1 LKENCSLK
9 KDIMADIVIVN
20 PRFDIS
26 FWGMEHCMPLFG
38 KKANLPV
45 ACLALLAALVPDHH
59 DVTLVDENVED
70 IDFDRLARADLVC
83 LTGMSIQGSRLIE
96 ILEIVRERGVMTVVG
111 GPMATVEPEVLEG
124 LTDVIFVGEADE
136 TWPEFLKAWEKGEH
150 KSRYEQ
156 AEKTNLEK
164 LPLPRTDLLKAERY
178 MFGSMQI
185 SRGCP
190 FTCEFCDI
198 IVTFGRRPRLKAS
211 EQVIAELESFLNVGL
226 KIIFVVDD
234 NLIGNKKAIKPILRD
249 IAEWQQARAYP
260 LTLFT
265 EASLDLAEDEEL
277 MELMG
282 LAGFQNVF
290 IGIETPNEESLRET
304 KKLQNV
310 RPNAGSLIERVHRI
324 QDHGIDV
331 WCGMIVGFDNDD
343 TTIFP
348 AVPEFLARARIS
360 TALVG
365 MLHAIPTTPLFKRL
379 KEAGRL
385 NTDEDAD
392 LYGTNVVPLG
402 MSSEELRDGFVRVM
416 LEAYS
421 TDAYFGRL
429 DSQFFDQNF
438 KFRVHELP
446 YWADWRWAWAKR
458 ATFNYVRFG
467 VIASRLLSA
476 VDDPE
481 LRARYRKQ
489 LAQVVK
495 KRWRE
500 PHILF
505 IYALKVATHYHYAQL
520 VRSIADVDPETG
532 AMSNAGRS
540 FSRVRKDEPATQKR
554 DKEAIA
560 A

>member
-1 LKENCSLK
+1 
-9 KDIMADIVIVN
+9 MADIVIVN

-26 FWGMEHCMPLFG
+26 FWGFEHCMPLFG
-38 KKANLPV
+38 KNANLPV
-45 ACLALLAALVPDHH
+45 ACLGLLAALVPDHH
-59 DVTLVDENVED
+59 DVTLIDENVED
-70 IDFDRLARADLVC
+70 IDFDRLGRADLVC
-83 LTGMSIQGSRLIE
+83 LTGMSIQGARLIE
-96 ILEIVRERGVMTVVG
+96 ILAEVRARGVMTVVG

-124 LTDVIFVGEADE
+124 LTDVLFLGEADE
-136 TWPEFLKAWEKGEH
+136 TWPEFLAAWEKGTH
-150 KSRYEQ
+150 KTRYEQ
-156 AEKTNLEK
+156 AEKTDVAK
-164 LPLPRTDLLKAERY
+164 LPLPRNDLLKANRY

-198 IVTFGRRPRLKAS
+198 IVTFGRRPRLKESA
-211 EQVIAELESFLNVGL
+211 QVIAELESFLKIGL
-226 KIIFVVDD
+226 KMVFVVDD

-249 IAEWQQARAYP
+249 IAEWQQARGYP

-282 LAGFQNVF
+282 LASFQNVF

-310 RPNAGSLIERVHRI
+310 RPNAGSLVDRVHRI
-324 QDHGIDV
+324 QNHGIDV

-343 TTIFP
+343 TSIFKAIP
-348 AVPEFLARARIS
+348 QFLSRARIS

-365 MLHAIPTTPLFKRL
+365 MLHAIPTTPLHKRL

-385 NTDEDAD
+385 NNAEEAEF
-392 LYGTNVVPLG
+392 YGTNVEPLG
-402 MSSEELRDGFVRVM
+402 MSREELRDGFIQVM
-416 LEAYS
+416 QESYAI
-421 TDAYFGRL
+421 DAYFERL
-429 DSQFFDQNF
+429 DSQFIDQDF
-438 KFRVHELP
+438 KFTVHELP
-446 YWADWRWAWAKR
+446 YWSNWRWAWAKR
-458 ATFNYVRFG
+458 ASLNYVRFIG
-467 VIASRLLSA
+467 IAWRLLGL
-476 VDDPE
+476 VKDRVQ
-481 LRARYRKQ
+481 RARYRSQ
-489 LAQVVK
+489 LVQVAR

-505 IYALKVATHYHYAQL
+505 IYALKTATHYHFAEL
-520 VRSIADVDPETG
+520 ARSIADVDPETG
-532 AMSNAGRS
+532 AMSDAGRS
-540 FSRVRKDEPATQKR
+540 FSRARNVEAEAAEEK

>member
-1 LKENCSLK
+1 
-9 KDIMADIVIVN
+9 MADIVIVN

-164 LPLPRTDLLKAERY
+164 LPLPRADLLKAERY

>member
-1 LKENCSLK
+1 
-9 KDIMADIVIVN
+9 MADIVIVN

-83 LTGMSIQGSRLIE
+83 LTGMSIQGARLLE
-96 ILEIVRERGVMTVVG
+96 ILEAVRARGVMTVVG

-136 TWPEFLKAWEKGEH
+136 TWPEFLEAWEKGEH

-156 AEKTNLEK
+156 PEKTKLET

-198 IVTFGRRPRLKAS
+198 IVTFGRRPRLKTS
-211 EQVIAELESFLNVGL
+211 EQVIAELESFLNIGL
-226 KIIFVVDD
+226 KIVFVVDD

-249 IAEWQQARAYP
+249 IIEWQQARAYP

-310 RPNAGSLIERVHRI
+310 RPNAGSLIDRVHRI
-324 QDHGIDV
+324 QGNGIDV

-348 AVPEFLARARIS
+348 AVPEFLSRARIS

-385 NTDEDAD
+385 NNEEDAD

-416 LEAYS
+416 QESYS
-421 TDAYFGRL
+421 ADSYFGRL
-429 DSQFFDQNF
+429 DSQFFDQDF
-438 KFRVHELP
+438 KFTVHELP
-446 YWADWRWAWAKR
+446 YWKNWRWAWAKR
-458 ATFNYVRFG
+458 ASYNYLRFS
-467 VIASRLLSA
+467 VLASRLLSA
-476 VDDPE
+476 VDNPE
-481 LRARYRKQ
+481 LRARYRQQ
-489 LAQVVK
+489 LARVVK
-495 KRWRE
+495 ERWRE

-505 IYALKVATHYHYAQL
+505 IYGVKVATHYHYAKL
-520 VRSIADVDPETG
+520 VQSIADVDPETG

-540 FSRVRKDEPATQKR
+540 FSRVRKDESATQNK

>member
-1 LKENCSLK
+1 
-9 KDIMADIVIVN
+9 MADIVIVN

-38 KKANLPV
+38 KRANLPV
-45 ACLALLAALVPDHH
+45 ACLGLLAALVPDHH

-70 IDFDRLARADLVC
+70 IDFERLARADLVC
-83 LTGMSIQGSRLIE
+83 LTGMSVQGRRVIE
-96 ILEIVRERGVMTVVG
+96 ILEEMHARGVMTVVG
-111 GPMATVEPEVLEG
+111 GPMATVEPEALEG
-124 LTDVIFVGEADE
+124 LADVIFIGEADE
-136 TWPEFLKAWEKGEH
+136 TWPEFLAAWEAGTH
-150 KSRYEQ
+150 KTRYAQ
-156 AEKTNLEK
+156 PEKTDLTT
-164 LPLPRTDLLKAERY
+164 LPLPRVDLLKVERY

-211 EQVIAELESFLNVGL
+211 EQVIAELESFQNRGF
-226 KIIFVVDD
+226 KIVFVVDD

-249 IAEWQQARAYP
+249 IVRWQQERAYP

-265 EASLDLAEDEEL
+265 EASLDLAEDDEL
-277 MELMG
+277 MELLG
-282 LAGFQNVF
+282 LANFQNVF
-290 IGIETPNEESLRET
+290 VGIETPNEDSLRET

-324 QDHGIDV
+324 QSSGMDV

-343 TTIFP
+343 TSIFE

-385 NTDEDAD
+385 NGEEDAD
-392 LYGTNVVPLG
+392 RYGTNVIPLG
-402 MSSEELRDGFVRVM
+402 MSSEELRDGFIQVM
-416 LEAYS
+416 QKAYGMEAY
-421 TDAYFGRL
+421 FQRL
-429 DSQFFDQNF
+429 DSQFFDQGF
-438 KFRVHELP
+438 KFTMHELP
-446 YWADWRWAWAKR
+446 YWKNWRLAWAKR
-458 ATFNYVRFG
+458 AFLNYVRFT
-467 VIASRLLSA
+467 VVATRLLA
-476 VDDPE
+476 MVKE
-481 LRARYRKQ
+481 GRLRARYRKQ
-489 LAQVVK
+489 LSRILKA
-495 KRWRE
+495 RWRE

-505 IYALKVATHYHYAQL
+505 IYALKIATHYHYAEV
-520 VRSIADVDPETG
+520 VRSIAAVDPETG
-532 AMSNAGRS
+532 AMSDAGRS
-540 FSRVRKDEPATQKR
+540 FSRSRKPQEER
-554 DKEAIA
+554 VA

>member
-1 LKENCSLK
+1 
-9 KDIMADIVIVN
+9 MADIVIVN

-38 KKANLPV
+38 KKANLPI
-45 ACLALLAALVPDHH
+45 ACLGLLAALVPDHH

-70 IDFDRLARADLVC
+70 INFDRLARADLVC
-83 LTGMSIQGSRLIE
+83 LTGMSIQGSRLLE
-96 ILEIVRERGVMTVVG
+96 ILEVVRERGVMTVVG
-111 GPMATVEPEVLEG
+111 GPMATVEPEALEG

-136 TWPEFLKAWEKGEH
+136 TWPAFLKAWEKGEH

-156 AEKTNLEK
+156 PEKTNLET
-164 LPLPRTDLLKAERY
+164 LPLPRSDLLKAERY

-226 KIIFVVDD
+226 KIVFVVDD

-260 LTLFT
+260 MTLFT
-265 EASLDLAEDEEL
+265 EASLDLAEDDEL

-348 AVPEFLARARIS
+348 AVPEFLSRARIS

-385 NTDEDAD
+385 NSHEDAD

-416 LEAYS
+416 QETYS
-421 TDAYFGRL
+421 ADAYFSRL

-438 KFRVHELP
+438 KFVVHELP
-446 YWADWRWAWAKR
+446 YWANWRWAWAKR
-458 ATFNYVRFG
+458 ASYNYVRFS
-467 VIASRLLSA
+467 VLASRLLSA
-476 VDDPE
+476 VKEPD
-481 LRARYRKQ
+481 LRARYRTQ
-489 LAQVVK
+489 LAQVLK

-505 IYALKVATHYHYAQL
+505 IYAVKVATHYHYAQL

-540 FSRVRKDEPATQKR
+540 FSRVRKDELPAERK
-554 DKEAIA
+554 DKDAMA

>member
-45 ACLALLAALVPDHH
+45 ACLGLLAALVPDHH

-96 ILEIVRERGVMTVVG
+96 ILAAVRARGVMTVVG

-136 TWPEFLKAWEKGEH
+136 TWPEFLEAWEKGEH

-156 AEKTNLEK
+156 PEKTNLET
-164 LPLPRTDLLKAERY
+164 LPLPRTDLLKADRY

-198 IVTFGRRPRLKAS
+198 IVTFGRRPRLKTS

-226 KIIFVVDD
+226 KIVFVVDD

-249 IAEWQQARAYP
+249 IIEWQQARAYP

-265 EASLDLAEDEEL
+265 EASLDLAEDDEL

-324 QDHGIDV
+324 QDRGIDV
-331 WCGMIVGFDNDD
+331 WCGMIVGFDHDD

-348 AVPEFLARARIS
+348 AVPEFLSRARIS

-385 NTDEDAD
+385 NSEEDAD

-421 TDAYFGRL
+421 ADSYFSRL
-429 DSQFFDQNF
+429 DSQFFDQDF
-438 KFRVHELP
+438 KFTMHELP
-446 YWADWRWAWAKR
+446 YWDNWRWAWTKR
-458 ATFNYVRFG
+458 ASYNYVRFG

-476 VDDPE
+476 VEDPD

-505 IYALKVATHYHYAQL
+505 IYALKVATHYHYAKL
-520 VRSIADVDPETG
+520 VQSIADVDPETG

-540 FSRVRKDEPATQKR
+540 FSRVRKDELASQKK

>member
-1 LKENCSLK
+1 
-9 KDIMADIVIVN
+9 MADIVIVN

-38 KKANLPV
+38 KRANLPV

-83 LTGMSIQGSRLIE
+83 LTGMSIQGSRLLE
-96 ILEIVRERGVMTVVG
+96 ILETVRARGVMTVVG

-136 TWPEFLKAWEKGEH
+136 TWPQFLEEWEKGEH

-156 AEKTNLEK
+156 PEKTNLET

-198 IVTFGRRPRLKAS
+198 IVTFGRRPRLKKS

-226 KIIFVVDD
+226 KIVFVVDD

-265 EASLDLAEDEEL
+265 EASLDLAEDDEL

-331 WCGMIVGFDNDD
+331 WCGMIVGFDHDD

-348 AVPEFLARARIS
+348 AVPEFLSRARIS

-385 NTDEDAD
+385 NSEDDAD
-392 LYGTNVVPLG
+392 LYGTNVIPLG

-416 LEAYS
+416 QESYS
-421 TDAYFGRL
+421 ADSYFGRL
-429 DSQFFDQNF
+429 DSQFFDQDF
-438 KFRVHELP
+438 KFTVHELP
-446 YWADWRWAWAKR
+446 YWANWRWAWAKR
-458 ATFNYVRFG
+458 ASYNYVRFS
-467 VIASRLLSA
+467 VLASRLLSA
-476 VDDPE
+476 VEDPE
-481 LRARYRKQ
+481 LRARYRQQ
-489 LAQVVK
+489 LAKVVK

-505 IYALKVATHYHYAQL
+505 IYGVKVATHYHYAKL
-520 VRSIADVDPETG
+520 VQSIADVDPETG

-540 FSRVRKDEPATQKR
+540 FSRVRKDESVADKK